1 MIIFEYDRNMKMILR
16 HEYLNKLKRFIEAPT
31 VVAVTGLRRV
41 GKSVLLR
48 QFANEVRQQGEVV
61 YIDKENLDF
70 DNIREAQDLVRFVK
84 SQYSGTGRCFV
95 IIDEV
100 QLINSWE
107 RAIAS
112 ISAWENTRVLISGS
126 NATLF
131 SGELATRLAGRYT
144 TLRLMPLSWKEFNEL
159 YSKTQGTLPE
169 EMSLFTDYRRI
180 GGLPGLLHT
189 DLSGDLI
196 TQMQRD
202 IYNTIALRD
211 IIERHKIRDIESFE
225 AVSRFAMDNIGSL
238 INAKNISDYMKTH
251 RKKGSPDTVLNYL
264 SFLCG
269 AFVLDKIDRYDVRGK
284 RLLQINS
291 KYFLG
296 DLGLRT
302 GLMGFGDHWIAG
314 DLENLVFHELVRRG
328 YRVSIGV
335 VDRSEIDFIAEGNN
349 TKIYIQVAYLIE
361 RQETRDREMAPLLA
375 VKDAHPKFLLSM
387 DPLSPGGLQ
396 GIQHIRITEFLN
408 GATI

>member
-1 MIIFEYDRNMKMILR
+1 MIVFEYDRNMKMILR

-100 QLINSWE
+100 QLINGWE

-189 DLSGDLI
+189 DLSGDL
-196 TQMQRD
+196 
-202 IYNTIALRD
+202 
-211 IIERHKIRDIESFE
+211 
-225 AVSRFAMDNIGSL
+225 
-238 INAKNISDYMKTH
+238 KT
-251 RKKGSPDTVLNYL
+251 
-264 SFLCG
+264 
-269 AFVLDKIDRYDVRGK
+269 
-284 RLLQINS
+284 
-291 KYFLG
+291 
-296 DLGLRT
+296 
-302 GLMGFGDHWIAG
+302 
-314 DLENLVFHELVRRG
+314 
-328 YRVSIGV
+328 
-335 VDRSEIDFIAEGNN
+335 
-349 TKIYIQVAYLIE
+349 
-361 RQETRDREMAPLLA
+361 
-375 VKDAHPKFLLSM
+375 
-387 DPLSPGGLQ
+387 
-396 GIQHIRITEFLN
+396 
-408 GATI
+408 